1 MGDECGG
8 CTLLGYWLKFKFN
21 GMSKV
26 EIARNIKNAYQG
38 AEQGAVLSATDL
50 KALAVGYLPI
60 VKNELLRIKMRIPN
74 HVDLDDLH
82 GVAIGGMMRALE
94 KWTVSSENTFGAYLR
109 QRVRGAMLDEL
120 RRLDVF
126 SRQTRK
132 KSKNYDTTVQLLE
145 QQLNRPASED
155 EIRAALDLDP
165 NEFNQL
171 LEELRPISFLSLD
184 APLSQ
189 DPAANVLGDVVD
201 DPVQDSARDTAEF
214 RDAAR
219 LVRER
224 LNILPEK
231 QQKILH
237 LYYFKGLRLTE
248 IAAIFKITESRVSQL
263 HTQAIRS
270 LHLSL
275 KQEIIC

>member
-1 MGDECGG
+1 MR
-8 CTLLGYWLKFKFN
+8 
-21 GMSKV
+21 KV
-26 EIARNIKNAYQG
+26 GIARKIKDAYQQ
-38 AEQGAVLSATDL
+38 AEQGTVLSATDL
-50 KALAVGYLPI
+50 KALALEYLPI
-60 VKNELLRIKMRIPN
+60 VKNELLRIKMRIPS

-94 KWTVSSENTFGAYLR
+94 KWTVSSEKTFGAYLR
-109 QRVRGAMLDEL
+109 QRVRGSMLDEL

-126 SRQTRK
+126 SRLARK
-132 KSKNYDTTVQLLE
+132 KAKNYDATVQLLE

-155 EIRAALDLDP
+155 EIRGALGLDP

-189 DPAANVLGDVVD
+189 DPSASVLADVVD

-224 LNILPEK
+224 LNILPKK

-248 IAAIFKITESRVSQL
+248 IASIFEITESRVSQL